1 MAFWML
7 HAAVASALLAGAAWL
22 LERGLRL
29 WRFPTR
35 AVWAAAM
42 LAALLLPSLALLPS
56 SGATRAATLL
66 PIHVTPLERGMA
78 RVEHAL
84 RRVEALHAARLADPV
99 VGVIWLLGSLGVAGS
114 VARSASR
121 VAALGERWL
130 EMEVAGE
137 RVLVSHSTG
146 PAVVGVRRPRIVV
159 PDWVRDLD
167 EPLGRLIVAHEREH
181 VRARDPW
188 LLAAGLL
195 ALVLEPW
202 NPALWLLLARLRFAV
217 EVDCDRRVLR
227 ARPNVHRYARLLI
240 AVCQRT
246 HSPLP
251 ALSPTLA
258 EGASPLARRIAV
270 MTATVPRH
278 RHLRAA
284 LVAVGSLALLAVAC
298 NLPGRGDASD
308 ADASARA
315 ARGVAA
321 AASDSQVY
329 FEFKV
334 EKPAVQAP
342 GSSGPRYPEPERS
355 TGVEGDVVVQF
366 VVDTTG
372 VMVPGSFKVLRAS
385 AQSFA
390 DAVRDALPSMRFVP
404 AETKGHKVKQLV
416 QQPFTFQIAR

>member
-99 VGVIWLLGSLGVAGS
+99 VGVIWLLASLGVAGS

-202 NPALWLLLARLRFAV
+202 NPALWLLLARLRLAV

-278 RHLRAA
+278 RHLRAT